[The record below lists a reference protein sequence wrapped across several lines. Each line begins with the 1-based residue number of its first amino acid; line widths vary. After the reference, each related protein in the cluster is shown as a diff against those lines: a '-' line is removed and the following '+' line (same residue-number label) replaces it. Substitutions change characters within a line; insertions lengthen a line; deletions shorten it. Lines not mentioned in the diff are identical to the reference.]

1 MITATKLGAL
11 GESEEEL
18 EEEATELEHLFA
30 RGKAIAQPFGEE
42 EWEPDV
48 LCPSI

>member
-1 MITATKLGAL
+1 MITTSKFETR

-18 EEEATELEHLFA
+18 EEEATELEPLFS
-30 RGKAIAQPFGEE
+30 RGNAIAEPFGEE

>member
-18 EEEATELEHLFA
+18 KEEATELEPLFS

-42 EWEPDV
+42 EWQPDV

>member
-1 MITATKLGAL
+1 MITATKFQAL
-11 GESEEEL
+11 GESEEDL
-18 EEEATELEHLFA
+18 EEEATELKTVFS

-42 EWEPDV
+42 EWEPYV